1 MTSKIFRSIIVVAG
15 SILLAS
21 FLLIFG
27 VMYSYFTD
35 QMEGQLK
42 SEAGYVA
49 KAVELGGIDYLD
61 QVEKNNRITWIQ
73 ADGTVLYDSQV
84 EADTMD
90 NHSQREEVKEALETG
105 TGEDQRYSVTLSEK
119 TMYYAVRLSDGT
131 ILRVAQVQETVFSL
145 LVGLV
150 SPVLCILV
158 FMLLLSAFLANKVA
172 KRITDP
178 VNNLDLEYPENNV
191 EYDEI
196 APLLTKINRQRR
208 MIKEQLEEAK
218 QKQKEFEIIT
228 ENMEEGFLVIDH
240 KMEIISCNS
249 STKKIFGIEEL
260 FHHQSV
266 LTLNRTEKFQKMIE
280 SVLHGR
286 HEEHEIE
293 IEGNQYQMIANPIL
307 HGEEAEIAG
316 AVLTFMD
323 ITERMQGEKLRREF
337 TANVSHELKTPLTSI
352 SGFAEIMQNG
362 IVKPEDVPKF
372 AGNIFKESQRLISL
386 VNDIIKLSQLDE
398 GIMPYDREEV
408 SIKALAHEVTLRL
421 QSVANKKGVSMNVI
435 GENYRLK
442 TVRPV
447 LEEII
452 YNICDNAIK
461 YNKENGSVTITI
473 EKRLEGIAVSI
484 ADTGIGIPISSQ
496 NRIFERFYRVD
507 KSHSKEIGGTGLGL
521 SIVKHGAA
529 YLGATLK
536 LESIVDVGT
545 TITLLFPEK

>member
-545 TITLLFPEK
+545 TNTLLFPEK